1 MDFWGTVLIVTR
13 RWYVALPAFLL
24 SLAAA
29 VGVYSTIPTP
39 YVSNAVLVLTI
50 PPTGGSLPSDPTRP
64 NGLTNPLLNFDQ
76 GLSMSAS
83 MLIQVIGTPETARAL
98 GVVPDGETTFTV
110 TNGGTNPEA
119 MDGGP
124 FVYIEGR
131 SMTPAGARDIV
142 TRVRD
147 RARIELASRQR
158 QLDAPPATY
167 IAMSEMVAP
176 TEPLPQRGGKSR
188 GAAAALLLGV
198 LASLASVFSLESFL
212 DARAR
217 RRGSRGPAPSAPG
230 PRAVRPSA
238 LRR

>member
-1 MDFWGTVLIVTR
+1 MDFWGTVLIVAR
-13 RWYVALPAFLL
+13 RWYVALPTFLL
-24 SLAAA
+24 SLGAA
-29 VGVYSTIPTP
+29 VGVYTTIPTP

-50 PPTGGSLPSDPTRP
+50 PPSGGSLPSDPTRP

-83 MLIQVIGTPETARAL
+83 MLIQVISTPESTRAL
-98 GVVPDGETTFTV
+98 GVQPEGETTFTV

-124 FVYIEGR
+124 FVYIEGK
-131 SMTPAGARDIV
+131 SMSPDGARDIV

-147 RARIELASRQR
+147 RARTELAARQR
-158 QLDAPPATY
+158 ELNAPPATY
-167 IAMSEMVAP
+167 IAMSEMVPP
-176 TEPLPQRGGKSR
+176 TEPMPQRGGKSR

-212 DARAR
+212 AARAR
-217 RRGSRGPAPSAPG
+217 RRGDRRPVPSASGRRP
-230 PRAVRPSA
+230 AEPSA